1 MGKLGINHQKKFSI
15 NQHCDLNSKNG
26 DILNPS
32 QRNNVISLGSDGV
45 RYVTNTTIAI

>member
-1 MGKLGINHQKKFSI
+1 MGTLGINHPKKFSI
-15 NQHCDLNSKNG
+15 NQHCDLNSKHG

-32 QRNNVISLGSDGV
+32 QPKFVISLGYDGV